1 MASSSRLIPHEHML
15 LEDGFAPNESTR
27 SWAEAAGESTCPAYG
42 SDPHWTCPT
51 SIERWP
57 CVYFRLLY
65 KKIEDEA
72 TRREDEEENTRK
84 QNKPNCTYES
94 EGERERKRLAH
105 ISDTRLVQ
113 ERLSSTRS
121 PLVSY
126 AEIGLANPRI
136 VIGGEQWL
144 RFVFDFREECR
155 MTLIVVGWLSL
166 LLLL

>member
-113 ERLSSTRS
+113 ERRTGGCPRHAAHWFHT
-121 PLVSY
+121 PKLVWPIH
-126 AEIGLANPRI
+126 E
-136 VIGGEQWL
+136 
-144 RFVFDFREECR
+144 
-155 MTLIVVGWLSL
+155 LSL
-166 LLLL
+166 AANNGCVSCLIFVKNVE